1 MLGHRDG
8 DWRQLLDLMTRRLTI
23 DHQLVLAE
31 HMPTVALGRPVIDEL
46 IHRPSRQQR
55 PSLAV
60 MTALATRLA
69 ARRVLATPRR
79 RSRRI
84 LARRL
89 GRVARRTLDLA
100 LKLGDPPLL
109 PRDALLQPLDLLVH
123 PQQHGDH
130 DLAALVV
137 DRLRLRPLHTT
148 RFDGPALCPPTH

>member
-1 MLGHRDG
+1 
-8 DWRQLLDLMTRRLTI
+8 
-23 DHQLVLAE
+23 
-31 HMPTVALGRPVIDEL
+31 
-46 IHRPSRQQR
+46 
-55 PSLAV
+55 

-69 ARRVLATPRR
+69 ARRVIATPRR

-84 LARRL
+84 LAWRL

-100 LKLGDPPLL
+100 LKLGDPLLL
-109 PRDALLQPLDLLVH
+109 PRDALLQPLDLLFH

-148 RFDGPALCPPTH
+148 RFDGPALCPPTHCTLTESPAFAGLGFLTRRGRDSNLRWDLNPILA